1 MTTDHVPEQ
10 KAGHPAADNP
20 PPVGRTRRPALWR
33 DVLGSRQARWGI
45 GLILVPLLTAFIG
58 PLVRPYGPNN
68 LVGIPGT
75 APSGTFLLGTDDLG
89 RDVLSRLLS
98 GGTQIIAISV
108 IAIALAYAGG
118 LGIGLL
124 AAYRG
129 GWVDTVTIRALDVA
143 YAIPILL
150 VFIIAVS
157 AFGSSTFTL
166 TVLLAAAFVPSAAR
180 VVRSVTRSIARKDYV
195 AAAEARGESLR
206 WIFLG
211 EIVPNAIGP
220 LIADCCQQVTGAVLG
235 IATLNY
241 LGLGVQ
247 PPTPDWGGMISE
259 NQNIISSNPWAV
271 LAPAILIAS
280 LTLGI
285 NLIGDVLAHHAS
297 REVRRTAT
305 EL

>member
-1 MTTDHVPEQ
+1 
-10 KAGHPAADNP
+10 
-20 PPVGRTRRPALWR
+20 LWR
-33 DVLGSRQARWGI
+33 EVLRARQARWGI
-45 GLILVPLLTAFIG
+45 GLTLVALLAAFIG
-58 PLVRPYGPNN
+58 PFVRPYSPDMLIGP
-68 LVGIPGT
+68 PG
-75 APSGTFLLGTDDLG
+75 APPSGRFLLGTDNLG

-98 GGTQIIAISV
+98 GGTQIILISV
-108 IAIALAYAGG
+108 VAIALAYIAG
-118 LGIGLL
+118 LGIGIL

-129 GWVDTVTIRALDVA
+129 GWVDTITIRALDVA

-157 AFGSSTFTL
+157 AFGSSTLTL
-166 TVLLAAAFVPSAAR
+166 IVLLAAAFVPSAAR
-180 VVRSVTRSIARKDYV
+180 VVRSVTRSIARNDYV
-195 AAAEARGESLR
+195 AAAEARGEPLR

-220 LIADCCQQVTGAVLG
+220 LTADSCQQVTAAVLG

-285 NLIGDVLAHHAS
+285 NLLGDVLAHHVS

-305 EL
+305 QL